1 MGFLCVRLC
10 WFAFL
15 FAVCVLLLVVWVSLL
30 CRLCLIVCFWWS
42 GLCSF
47 VVCLVARLFDGWFAE
62 IVRLLFCAD
71 LLFLVCVF
79 CVSGLPPSTS
89 IPYWVF
95 LVVFPSLL
103 RLPCWSPTL
112 RSIYIFMGVSLYI
125 FLSGQGE
132 RRFSSGDRVCPV
144 RVPRPQ
150 EKIYI

>member
-1 MGFLCVRLC
+1 LFVSGGLVFVRL
-10 WFAFL
+10 L
-15 FAVCVLLLVVWVSLL
+15 
-30 CRLCLIVCFWWS
+30 
-42 GLCSF
+42 
-47 VVCLVARLFDGWFAE
+47 VCLVARLFDGWFAE

-150 EKIYI
+150 EKIYINICTYTSRLRHFFSWRSSLGLHFFVVGVCTLS